1 MKEKFVFTKELI
13 KIELPPRRTS
23 KADFSSVG
31 LSSKP
36 IQEFRSVVGSYGGV
50 VELCH

>member
-31 LSSKP
+31 LSSRP